1 MDNKEEINVDLEKKL
16 LNASPR
22 RNTIKDFG
30 KGEGGSKGDTKAV
43 VKKYGSK
50 NEMILFL

>member
-1 MDNKEEINVDLEKKL
+1 MDNKEEINADLEKKL
-16 LNASPR
+16 INTTPR

-30 KGEGGSKGDTKAV
+30 KGEGVSKGDTKAV

-50 NEMILFL
+50 